1 MGKKH
6 IRASE
11 IVYDILVGMTNSD
24 LMKKYSLSANGLQT
38 VIMKLVK
45 AGSLKKSDIEGR
57 MPVGEPVQPSTRKCP
72 RCGQPQLVELEKCSN
87 CGAMLAEIP
96 TDRADPLI
104 EAEITGR
111 LNIRKSAIERSVLE
125 DIKGGFTDEELMATY
140 RLSRQEILNLLSRF
154 LWDGRLTHEDL
165 EKRKSLAKTVYMP
178 TYTCPACQ
186 KVHFEKLDRCLH
198 CNAPMKPTPT
208 PPRKSRKTS

>member
-24 LMKKYSLSANGLQT
+24 LMTKYSLSAKGLQT
-38 VIMKLVK
+38 VITKLVK

-57 MPVGEPVQPSTRKCP
+57 IPVGEPVRAPTRECP
-72 RCGQPQLVELEKCSN
+72 RCSEPQPVELEKCSN
-87 CGAMLAEIP
+87 CGAEFAQILI
-96 TDRADPLI
+96 DQADPVI
-104 EAEITGR
+104 EAEIVGR
-111 LNIRKSAIERSVLE
+111 LSIRKSAIERSVLE

-140 RLSRQEILNLLSRF
+140 RLSRQEILNLLSKF
-154 LWDGRLTHEDL
+154 LWNGRLTHEDL

-178 TYTCPACQ
+178 TYTCPSCQ
-186 KVHFEKLDRCLH
+186 KVHFEKSDRCLH
-198 CNAPMKPTPT
+198 CNAPMKPTAT